1 MAEKQQTNV
10 PTFRHAFLKYA
21 TGLATA
27 LTVTLVAFWVVVGH
41 GVTGGW
47 LEVILVV
54 LALVQLG
61 VQLVFFLHLG
71 EEAKPRWQLTAFI
84 FAAIMLLVIVI
95 GSLWI
100 MHNLNYNMSM
110 NPQQMDDY
118 MKQQAKKGF

>member
-1 MAEKQQTNV
+1 MAVHQDLTM
-10 PTFRHAFLKYA
+10 PTFRKAFLKYT

-47 LEVILVV
+47 LQVVLIV

-100 MHNLNYNMSM
+100 MNNLNYNMSM
-110 NPQQMDDY
+110 TPQQMDDY
-118 MKQQAKKGF
+118 MKLQAKKGF